1 MPAPVR
7 GRVPVG
13 APGDFLVTG
22 AAAWVPDAL
31 RGAGADDGGTVVVG
45 GVDTGGGDALTFG
58 VFSHGGHGAWY
69 SPLPL
74 GGEVG
79 ADFGGD
85 QNGGRVVGVLR
96 LSGVGDA
103 EADGGDGGDG
113 DRDRAWNDPTLPT
126 G

>member
-1 MPAPVR
+1 VI
-7 GRVPVG
+7 
-13 APGDFLVTG
+13 FLVTG

-79 ADFGGD
+79 DDFGGD

-96 LSGVGDA
+96 LSASATPRPTVVTAATATATGVERSDA
-103 EADGGDGGDG
+103 A
-113 DRDRAWNDPTLPT
+113 T